1 MTEPDRVGH
10 DTLRRTIPFFLVVGA
25 LAAATHALVF
35 KWVLTWAIPE
45 LANVAGFL
53 VAFWVSFFGHRWASF
68 RDTHMGVGESLM
80 KFAVTAVAGFITNE
94 LVFVLVH
101 RVFNG
106 SVWLAVF
113 AGMVGAA
120 LQTFTLSRFWAFK
133 R

>member
-1 MTEPDRVGH
+1 M
-10 DTLRRTIPFFLVVGA
+10 TLRDRAYQDRWSRTVPVFFMVG
-25 LAAATHALVF
+25 LFAAATHVLVF
-35 KWVLTWAIPE
+35 KWVLAYVIPE
-45 LANVAGFL
+45 MANVAGFL

-68 RDTHMGVGESLM
+68 RDTHTAVGESLV

-101 RVFNG
+101 RVLDG

-113 AGMVGAA
+113 AGMVAA
-120 LQTFTLSRFWAFK
+120 AVQTFALSRFWAFK